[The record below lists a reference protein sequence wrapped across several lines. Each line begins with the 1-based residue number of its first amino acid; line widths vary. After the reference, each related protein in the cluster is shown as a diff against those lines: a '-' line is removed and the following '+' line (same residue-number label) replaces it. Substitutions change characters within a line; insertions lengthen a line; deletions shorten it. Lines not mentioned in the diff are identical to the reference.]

1 MATVRDS
8 GSIFASVNT
17 DWADNNAGNISAQ
30 DIRVPVE
37 DFIVSVVGIIGS
49 GDMDVRYPF
58 YNDVRLKKIE
68 SAGGTLNVESGIMFP
83 NAPNNSSSRQV
94 EPFLGVGNLQH
105 NSLGGLT
112 IGDPHTQYVSISG
125 IKSGRVMTGNLAIG
139 SNNWISASGT
149 DHRGFKFIPNASGT
163 ETIGI
168 YGGGMQFQDG
178 SKVDT
183 FKGSAKAYLNFD
195 ASGNVGANPFAPVI
209 RSYYNIKHL
218 RKIAA
223 GKFAITF
230 TSGTFADNN
239 YVVSALS
246 NATTASGSPEDFDIN
261 TVACVSRSGDDAT
274 TLRSCTFII
283 RNDNGEYVDAEVND
297 FVVFGRQPNETSGTV
312 PTIS

>member
-8 GSIFASVNT
+8 GSIFSSVNT

-30 DIRVPVE
+30 DIRVPIE
-37 DFIVSVVGIIGS
+37 DLIVSMVAIVGS
-49 GDMDVRYPF
+49 GDMDVKYPF
-58 YNDVRLKKIE
+58 YNDVRLKKIG

-112 IGDPHTQYVSISG
+112 TGDPHTQYVSISG
-125 IKSGRVMTGNLAIG
+125 IKAGRVMTGNLGIG
-139 SNNWISASGT
+139 NNVIGASGT
-149 DHRGFKFIPNASGT
+149 GLGFKFAPNASGT
-163 ETIGI
+163 ETIEVK
-168 YGGGMQFQDG
+168 GGAIKFQDN
-178 SKVDT
+178 SFVDT
-183 FKGSAKAYLNFD
+183 FKGTAKAYLNFD
-195 ASGNVGANPFAPVI
+195 ASGTNI
-209 RSYYNIKHL
+209 RSYYNIKHV
-218 RKIAA
+218 RKIAT

-230 TSGTFADNN
+230 TSGALADNN

-261 TVACVSRSGDDAT
+261 TAACVSRSGDDSSQ
-274 TLRSCTFII
+274 LRSCTFVV
-283 RNDNGEYVDAEVND
+283 RNDNGEYVDAEIND
-297 FVVFGRQPNETSGTV
+297 FVVYGRQPNETSGTV